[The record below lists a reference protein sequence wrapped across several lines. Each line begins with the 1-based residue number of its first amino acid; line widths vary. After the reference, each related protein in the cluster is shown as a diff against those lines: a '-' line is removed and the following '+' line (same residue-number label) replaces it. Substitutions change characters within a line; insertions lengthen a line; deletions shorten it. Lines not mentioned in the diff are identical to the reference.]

1 MKYGR
6 HPASKKRDRTG
17 KWRRESFYQSQDVMT
32 VLVFYCHITN
42 YLKLY
47 NNFKLY
53 NNSSFKI
60 THIYCLIASGGQK
73 FKHNWAGFSA
83 SGIYWVVI
91 PGVGQGCGL
100 IIGLTKERSTSKL
113 GAASSCLPH
122 DPLYRPTSLASVPYQ
137 ERVLCM
143 HCSLMMELTPHHQ
156 CHIIK
161 PQSWKWHFMILAAF
175 FWLEAIH
182 RPCPHSRE
190 RDY

>member
-73 FKHNWAGFSA
+73 FKHNWGGFSA
-83 SGIYWVVI
+83 SGIYWVAI

-113 GAASSCLPH
+113 LLLIKFTSYGCRTEALFSSSWLGGHSQLLGAASSCLPH
-122 DPLYRPTSLASVPYQ
+122 DPLYRPTSLASVP
-137 ERVLCM
+137 
-143 HCSLMMELTPHHQ
+143 
-156 CHIIK
+156 
-161 PQSWKWHFMILAAF
+161 
-175 FWLEAIH
+175 
-182 RPCPHSRE
+182 
-190 RDY
+190 